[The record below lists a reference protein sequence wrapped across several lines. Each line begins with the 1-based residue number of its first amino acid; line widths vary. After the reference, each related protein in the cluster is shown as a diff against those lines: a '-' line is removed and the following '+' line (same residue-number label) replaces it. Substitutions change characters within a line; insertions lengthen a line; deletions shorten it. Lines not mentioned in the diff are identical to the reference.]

1 MEASDVIT
9 TPTKGEPL
17 SDLIASLRDASRK
30 LVREWGFLRSVFAE
44 SPLSPAAVHCLIE
57 IGDAPDI
64 QSRTSSR
71 LSIELRVL
79 PTELARILSELVAS
93 GCITVDHA
101 RLSST
106 PGDAAYTLTPKG
118 TQTLHSINAY
128 AEGHVS
134 RALAAV
140 PAGTASD
147 ITAAFRLY
155 TNALER
161 ARAAPTPESSRPT
174 SPAAQLSISPP
185 ILSPP
190 LPIPTSLPIPASP
203 HIPAPSRNVTITAG
217 YTPTLIASA
226 VQMHMSYYNTC
237 IGWGREFETGLS
249 SMLADIVSRLDN
261 PRNQAWAAVETP
273 PSAPGQIP
281 SQKIIGTI
289 FIDGEVTGRGGNCA
303 QLRAFIV
310 DESARGLGLGRK
322 LVDAA
327 MGFVK
332 EREFEECRLT
342 TMRDL
347 AAARRLYEGVGFVE
361 VREERKVIWGVEVG
375 EMEYLWR
382 RV

>member
-9 TPTKGEPL
+9 TPHKEEPL
-17 SDLIASLRDASRK
+17 SNLIASLRDASRK

-57 IGDAPDI
+57 IGDAPDT
-64 QSRTSSR
+64 QSCTSSR
-71 LSIELRVL
+71 LSTELRVL
-79 PTELARILSELVAS
+79 PRELARILSELIAS
-93 GCITVDHA
+93 GCITVENA
-101 RLSST
+101 RLSSIA
-106 PGDAAYTLTPKG
+106 GDVAYALTPKG
-118 TQTLHSINAY
+118 AQTLHAINAY
-128 AEGHVS
+128 AEGQVS

-155 TNALER
+155 TAALER
-161 ARAAPTPESSRPT
+161 ARAAPTPESSRPA
-174 SPAAQLSISPP
+174 SPTQLPIPP
-185 ILSPP
+185 PVLTPS
-190 LPIPTSLPIPASP
+190 LPIPTSPPRQTST
-203 HIPAPSRNVTITAG
+203 RNVTIAPG
-217 YTPTLIASA
+217 YTPTLISSA
-226 VQMHMSYYNTC
+226 VQMHMSYYHTR
-237 IGWGREFETGLS
+237 IGWDREFETGLS

-261 PRNQAWAAVETP
+261 PRNQAWAAIETLP
-273 PSAPGQIP
+273 PSTLGQTP
-281 SQKIIGTI
+281 TQKIIGTI
-289 FIDGEVTGRGGNCA
+289 FIDGEVPGRENCA

-322 LVDAA
+322 LVGAA
-327 MGFVK
+327 MGFVR
-332 EREFEECRLT
+332 EMEFEECRLT